1 MPMSYDSDLI
11 SLFEEIAPAVGAT
24 CDVEPLH
31 RRAGKLQ
38 FGNGSVLFFR
48 KNHLNVNRAG
58 NARMAADKSFLST
71 FLAGMGFRTLPEVTI
86 SRFDL
91 KRGTIDPA
99 KRSQVSQFAAQ
110 NNWLTVV
117 KPNAMSQGRG
127 VRMTGDQKQLF
138 DSILETLAVDRVCI
152 VQQYCPM
159 PEYRLVVLRDCLLQA
174 YRRQP
179 MTVVGNG
186 FSSIEELVR
195 TKLKTL
201 SESRH
206 EDFSPDLFLNIS
218 RTVNCKGRRVT
229 DVATLG
235 ERIVV
240 ADTANLSAGGE
251 ATDVAGSLNPKWA
264 DLAVELA
271 RKCGLLLAGVDIFI
285 DDISDGNSDY
295 RVIELNSAPGLD
307 DYLFQGSVQKSR
319 VLALYQRVLE
329 TVATAAT

>member
-1 MPMSYDSDLI
+1 
-11 SLFEEIAPAVGAT
+11 
-24 CDVEPLH
+24 
-31 RRAGKLQ
+31 
-38 FGNGSVLFFR
+38 
-48 KNHLNVNRAG
+48 
-58 NARMAADKSFLST
+58 
-71 FLAGMGFRTLPEVTI
+71 
-86 SRFDL
+86 
-91 KRGTIDPA
+91 
-99 KRSQVSQFAAQ
+99 
-110 NNWLTVV
+110 
-117 KPNAMSQGRG
+117 
-127 VRMTGDQKQLF
+127 
-138 DSILETLAVDRVCI
+138 
-152 VQQYCPM
+152 
-159 PEYRLVVLRDCLLQA
+159 LVVLRDCLLQA

-218 RTVNCKGRRVT
+218 RTVNCKGRRIT